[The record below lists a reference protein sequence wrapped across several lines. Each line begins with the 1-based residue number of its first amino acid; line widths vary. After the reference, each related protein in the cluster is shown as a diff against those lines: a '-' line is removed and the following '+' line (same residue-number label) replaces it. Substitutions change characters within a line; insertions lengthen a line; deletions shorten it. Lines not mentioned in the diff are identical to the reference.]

1 MKNWIWYGRW
11 ISNWIIQIWYVS
23 HSSLLKIWDGRSL
36 YMIKIPSHQKPWN
49 LGTPLP
55 QQILARQGN
64 HLHHLQRPF
73 ISLRPRFYTTQHTTP
88 PRERERERGK
98 FEIGE
103 TKGMWFLGVTTNH
116 LDLCKNAISGKWYI
130 SVGALW
136 RAINDNFG
144 LTPWTFV
151 NPLICIKSHT
161 PKQREILPFP
171 YISSFTR
178 NSSIISLFFLNNFSH
193 ASFNK
198 LHFIIKK

>member
-1 MKNWIWYGRW
+1 MSLTFEKLNLIWSMNKQLNHTNMICKPLKFTENMRRTVPIHDKNP
-11 ISNWIIQIWYVS
+11 
-23 HSSLLKIWDGRSL
+23 
-36 YMIKIPSHQKPWN
+36 IPSKAMK
-49 LGTPLP
+49 LGNTFTPTNTCTP
-55 QQILARQGN
+55 RESSSSFAKTFYFIEAKILYN
-64 HLHHLQRPF
+64 
-73 ISLRPRFYTTQHTTP
+73 TTHHTTK
-88 PRERERERGK
+88 RERERERGK

-178 NSSIISLFFLNNFSH
+178 NSSIISMFF
-193 ASFNK
+193 
-198 LHFIIKK
+198 